1 MINKLR
7 KTCICAASVATLLL
21 APVAISHF
29 DDKEMAQ
36 SYRQSW
42 FAIVAS
48 NFGPMAAMMKGDM
61 PYDESRM
68 KEHASDLSALASM
81 NIMRGFAEGT
91 DQGTTRAKPEVWE
104 NKEDFSKKM
113 DDLVTAI
120 AALDAAAQTGEK
132 KEIAPAFG
140 ATGKA
145 CKACHDDYKSK
156 DYLY

>member
-1 MINKLR
+1 MVKKIRNA
-7 KTCICAASVATLLL
+7 CICGVSVAALLL
-21 APVAISHF
+21 TPVAISHF

-42 FAIVAS
+42 FALVAS

-68 KEHASDLSALASM
+68 KEHANDLSALMSM
-81 NIMRGFAEGT
+81 DIMRGFADGT
-91 DQGTTRAKPEVWE
+91 DKGTTRAKPGIWD
-104 NKEDFSKKM
+104 NKADFTAKM
-113 DDLVTAI
+113 DDLIEAV
-120 AALDAAAQTGEK
+120 AALDAAAQTGDK
-132 KEIAPAFG
+132 NEIAPAFG

>member
-1 MINKLR
+1 MIKKLR
-7 KTCICAASVATLLL
+7 NVCICGVSVATLLL

-42 FAIVAS
+42 FAMVAS

-68 KEHASDLSALASM
+68 KEHAGDLAALASM
-81 NIMRGFAEGT
+81 NIMRGFADGT
-91 DQGTTRAKPEVWE
+91 DKGTTRARPEVWE
-104 NKEDFSKKM
+104 NKEDFGAKM
-113 DDLVTAI
+113 DDLIAAVTALE
-120 AALDAAAQTGEK
+120 AATENGDK
-132 KEIAPAFG
+132 KEIASAFG

>member
-1 MINKLR
+1 MVKNLK
-7 KTCICAASVATLLL
+7 KACICGASVAGLLL

-42 FAIVAS
+42 FAMVAS

-61 PYDESRM
+61 PYDEARM

-81 NIMRGFAEGT
+81 NIMRGFADGT
-91 DQGTTRAKPEVWE
+91 DKGTTRAKPEAWE
-104 NKEDFSKKM
+104 NKEDFSAKM
-113 DDLVTAI
+113 DDLVAAI
-120 AALDAAAQTGEK
+120 AALDAAAQTGDK